1 MTPPTHAMPVR
12 RRSTL
17 PLQMLAGLL
26 LGLLVGLEWPSLGA
40 KLQPIGTAF
49 IQAIQMI
56 VIPLI
61 FSAVT
66 LGVCRMG
73 ENARQLG
80 RVAVV
85 AFVWFYVATLFAVL
99 VALGLN
105 GIFHP
110 GVGAN
115 LAATGKVPANLMLS
129 VDWTKYLLDLI
140 PTNIVAAMA
149 AQRVLPTL
157 VFAVLFG
164 LGLSRIGATARP
176 VIMLFEAV
184 MATMFRVTGWIVA
197 TAPLAIFAIMAWLFA
212 TQGLA
217 TIAALARLI
226 GLMYL
231 GLIIMVLCFW
241 VVLLLLRENPLAI
254 TRRVMEPVLLAFT
267 TRSSEVTL
275 PVHMETLERMGVPN
289 KVVAIVLPLGY
300 SFNLD
305 GSTLYIALAVTFL
318 AEAYHLQLTWSAELT
333 IIVTAM
339 IASKGIANVPS
350 GGLVAL
356 ATVLTA
362 VGLPVEAIAVIA
374 GVDAFM
380 DMGRTAVNVFGNT
393 VAVKLVQK
401 LGGSGLVESDLP
413 EPVVA
418 SQILKKAAKADGG
431 VLLKQDAGGGQASW
445 HS

>member
-1 MTPPTHAMPVR
+1 MPTDTRGVTPTPVGAP
-12 RRSTL
+12 RRSRLSL
-17 PLQMLAGLL
+17 PLQMLAGLV
-26 LGLLVGLEWPSLGA
+26 LGLVVGLAWPRLGRS
-40 KLQPIGTAF
+40 LQPIGTAF

-66 LGVCRMG
+66 LGVYRMG
-73 ENARQLG
+73 QNARQLG
-80 RVAVV
+80 RVAIV

-105 GIFHP
+105 GLFHP
-110 GVGAN
+110 GAGAN
-115 LAATGKVPANLMLS
+115 LVPTGSVPANLAVS

-164 LGLSRIGATARP
+164 LGLARIGEVAARP
-176 VIMLFEAV
+176 IVALLEAV
-184 MATMFRVTGWIVA
+184 MATMFRVTGWIIA
-197 TAPLAIFAIMAWLFA
+197 LSPLAIFAIMAWLFA

-217 TIAALARLI
+217 TVAALGRLI

-231 GLIIMVLCFW
+231 GLLVMVLMCW
-241 VVLLLLRENPLAI
+241 VVLALLGENPFGI
-254 TRRVMEPVLLAFT
+254 TRRVLEPVLLAVT

-275 PVHMETLERMGVPN
+275 PVHIETLEQMGVPN
-289 KVVAIVLPLGY
+289 RVVALVLPLGY

-305 GSTLYIALAVTFL
+305 GSTLYVTLAVTFL
-318 AEAYHLQLTWSAELT
+318 AEAYHVELTWAAELT
-333 IIVTAM
+333 ILVTAM

-362 VGLPVEAIAVIA
+362 IGLPVDAIAIIA

-393 VAVKLVQK
+393 VAVKLVQR
-401 LGGSGLVESDLP
+401 LGGFEVAPDGL
-413 EPVVA
+413 
-418 SQILKKAAKADGG
+418 AAEA
-431 VLLKQDAGGGQASW
+431 A
-445 HS
+445 

>member
-1 MTPPTHAMPVR
+1 VIPPKHATPVR

-17 PLQMLAGLL
+17 PLQMLLGLL
-26 LGLLVGLEWPSLGA
+26 LGLLVGLEWPSLGTT
-40 KLQPIGTAF
+40 LQPIGTAF

-110 GVGAN
+110 GAGAN

-129 VDWTKYLLDLI
+129 VDWTKYMLDLI

-164 LGLSRIGATARP
+164 LGLARIGEATARP
-176 VIMLFEAV
+176 VIMLLEAV
-184 MATMFRVTGWIVA
+184 MATMFRVTGWIIAV
-197 TAPLAIFAIMAWLFA
+197 APLAIFAIMAWLFA

-217 TIAALARLI
+217 TIAALAKLI
-226 GLMYL
+226 GLMYV
-231 GLIIMVLCFW
+231 GLIVMVLCFW

-254 TRRVMEPVLLAFT
+254 TRAVMEPVILAFT

-289 KVVAIVLPLGY
+289 KVVAVVLPLGY

-362 VGLPVEAIAVIA
+362 IGLPVEAIAVIA

-401 LGGSGLVESDLP
+401 LGGSGLTESDLAEP
-413 EPVVA
+413 EVA
-418 SQILKKAAKADGG
+418 AARTA
-431 VLLKQDAGGGQASW
+431 
-445 HS
+445 

>member
-1 MTPPTHAMPVR
+1 MSHAMNKSPAHR
-12 RRSTL
+12 HSTL
-17 PLQMLAGLL
+17 PLQMLVGLV
-26 LGLLVGLEWPSLGA
+26 LGLIVGIEWPSVG
-40 KLQPIGTAF
+40 KGLQPIGLAF

-61 FSAVT
+61 FSAVA
-66 LGVCRMG
+66 LGVYRMG

-105 GIFHP
+105 GLLHP
-110 GVGAN
+110 GSGAN
-115 LAATGKVPANLMLS
+115 LVPTGTVSPSLALS

-157 VFAVLFG
+157 VFAILFG
-164 LGLSRIGATARP
+164 LGLARIGEAIARP
-176 VIMLFEAV
+176 AVMLMEAV
-184 MATMFRVTGWIVA
+184 LAAMFRVTGWIIVLS
-197 TAPLAIFAIMAWLFA
+197 PLAVFAIMAWLFA
-212 TQGLA
+212 TQGTA
-217 TIAALARLI
+217 AITALAWLI
-226 GLMYL
+226 GSMYL
-231 GLIIMVLCFW
+231 GLLLMVLCFW
-241 VVLLLLRENPLAI
+241 VVLALLRENPLAI
-254 TRRVMEPVLLAFT
+254 TRNVLEPVLLGFT

-275 PVHMETLERMGVPN
+275 PVHIETLERMGIPN
-289 KVVAIVLPLGY
+289 KVVSLVLPLGY

-305 GSTLYIALAVTFL
+305 GSTLYVTLAVTFL
-318 AEAYHLQLTWSAELT
+318 AEAYHVQLTWASELT
-333 IIVTAM
+333 ILVTAM

-362 VGLPVEAIAVIA
+362 IGLPVEAIAIIA

-393 VAVKLVQK
+393 IAVKLVQK
-401 LGGSGLVESDLP
+401 LGGLELADSDLP
-413 EPVVA
+413 VEVA
-418 SQILKKAAKADGG
+418 SARVG
-431 VLLKQDAGGGQASW
+431 
-445 HS
+445 

>member
-1 MTPPTHAMPVR
+1 MVAMQSSGESVR

-17 PLQMLAGLL
+17 PLQMLAGLV
-26 LGLLVGLEWPSLGA
+26 LGLILGLTWPSIG
-40 KLQPIGTAF
+40 KTLQPIGTAF

-66 LGVCRMG
+66 LGVYRMG
-73 ENARQLG
+73 ANARQLG
-80 RVAVV
+80 RVAIV
-85 AFVWFYVATLFAVL
+85 AFVWFYIATLFAVL

-105 GIFHP
+105 GLFHP

-115 LAATGKVPANLMLS
+115 LVPTGNVPANLALS

-140 PTNIVAAMA
+140 PTNVIAAMA

-157 VFAVLFG
+157 VFAILFG
-164 LGLSRIGATARP
+164 LGLARIGASNARP
-176 VIMLFEAV
+176 VVALLEAV
-184 MATMFRVTGWIVA
+184 LGTMFRITGWIIA
-197 TAPLAIFAIMAWLFA
+197 LAPVAIFAIMSWLIA
-212 TQGLA
+212 TQGVA

-226 GLMYL
+226 GLMYV
-231 GLIIMVLCFW
+231 GLLIMVLCFW
-241 VVLLLLRENPLAI
+241 VVLALLRENPFAI
-254 TRRVMEPVLLAFT
+254 TRVVMEPLLLAFT

-289 KVVAIVLPLGY
+289 RVVALVLPLGY

-318 AEAYHLQLTWSAELT
+318 AEAYHVDLTWSAELT
-333 IIVTAM
+333 ILVTAL

-356 ATVLTA
+356 ATVVTA
-362 VGLPVEAIAVIA
+362 IGLPVESIAIIA

-401 LGGSGLVESDLP
+401 LGGGGLTEDDWA
-413 EPVVA
+413 EDT
-418 SQILKKAAKADGG
+418 AAG
-431 VLLKQDAGGGQASW
+431 
-445 HS
+445 

>member
-1 MTPPTHAMPVR
+1 MKLHASGDQMR

-17 PLQMLAGLL
+17 PLQMLAGLV
-26 LGLLVGLEWPSLGA
+26 LGLVVGLTWPSIG
-40 KLQPIGTAF
+40 KTLQPIGTAF

-66 LGVCRMG
+66 LGVYRMG
-73 ENARQLG
+73 ENTRQLG
-80 RVAVV
+80 RVAIV
-85 AFVWFYVATLFAVL
+85 AFAWFYIATLFAVL

-105 GIFHP
+105 GLFHP

-115 LAATGKVPANLMLS
+115 LVPTGNVPTNLALS

-164 LGLSRIGATARP
+164 LGLARIGAATARP
-176 VIMLFEAV
+176 VVTLLEAV
-184 MATMFRVTGWIVA
+184 MATMFRITGWIIGL
-197 TAPLAIFAIMAWLFA
+197 APVAIFAIMAWLIA

-231 GLIIMVLCFW
+231 GLLIMVLCCW
-241 VVLLLLRENPLAI
+241 LVLALLRENPFAI
-254 TRRVMEPVLLAFT
+254 TRHVMEPVLLAFT

-275 PVHMETLERMGVPN
+275 PVHMATLERMGVPS
-289 KVVAIVLPLGY
+289 KVVSLVLPLGY

-318 AEAYHLQLTWSAELT
+318 AEAYHIELTWSAELT
-333 IIVTAM
+333 ILATAL

-356 ATVLTA
+356 ATVVTA
-362 VGLPVEAIAVIA
+362 IGLPVEAIAIIA

-401 LGGSGLVESDLP
+401 LGGRAMTESNWP
-413 EPVVA
+413 EGVAAAPVT
-418 SQILKKAAKADGG
+418 
-431 VLLKQDAGGGQASW
+431 
-445 HS
+445 

>member
-1 MTPPTHAMPVR
+1 MALPSAGTPVR
-12 RRSTL
+12 RRSSL
-17 PLQMLAGLL
+17 PLQMLIGLL
-26 LGLLVGLEWPSLGA
+26 LGLLVGLEWPGLGRT
-40 KLQPIGTAF
+40 LQPIGTAF

-73 ENARQLG
+73 ENTRQLG

-105 GIFHP
+105 GLFHP

-115 LAATGKVPANLMLS
+115 LVPTGKIPANLALS

-140 PTNIVAAMA
+140 PNNVIAAMA

-157 VFAVLFG
+157 VFAILFG
-164 LGLSRIGATARP
+164 LGLARIGEATARP
-176 VIMLFEAV
+176 VIMLLEAV
-184 MATMFRVTGWIVA
+184 MATMFRVTSWIIA
-197 TAPLAIFAIMAWLFA
+197 LAPFAVFAIMAWLFA
-212 TQGLA
+212 TQGIG

-226 GLMYL
+226 GLMYV
-231 GLIIMVLCFW
+231 GLIAMVLCFW
-241 VVLLLLRENPLAI
+241 VILALLGVNPLVV
-254 TRRVMEPVLLAFT
+254 TRQVLEPVLLGFT

-275 PVHMETLERMGVPN
+275 PVHIEALERMGVPN
-289 KVVAIVLPLGY
+289 KVVSLVLPLGY

-305 GSTLYIALAVTFL
+305 GSTLYVTLAVTFL
-318 AEAYHLQLTWSAELT
+318 AEAYHLELTWASELT
-333 IIVTAM
+333 ILVTAM

-350 GGLVAL
+350 GGLIAL

-362 VGLPVEAIAVIA
+362 IGLPVEAIAIIA

-393 VAVKLVQK
+393 VAVKLVQRF
-401 LGGSGLVESDLP
+401 GGQGLTESDLP
-413 EPVVA
+413 SPVV
-418 SQILKKAAKADGG
+418 GG
-431 VLLKQDAGGGQASW
+431 
-445 HS
+445 

>member
-1 MTPPTHAMPVR
+1 MNQNGDWMPSR
-12 RRSTL
+12 RRSAL
-17 PLQMLAGLL
+17 PLQMLAGML
-26 LGLLVGLEWPSLGA
+26 LGLIVGLMWPSIG
-40 KLQPIGTAF
+40 KTLQPIGTAF

-66 LGVCRMG
+66 LGVYRMG
-73 ENARQLG
+73 ENTRLLG
-80 RVAVV
+80 RVAII

-105 GIFHP
+105 GLFHP
-110 GVGAN
+110 GAGAN
-115 LAATGKVPANLMLS
+115 LVPTGNVPANVALS

-164 LGLSRIGATARP
+164 LGLARIGNAMARP
-176 VIMLFEAV
+176 VVMLLEAV
-184 MATMFRVTGWIVA
+184 LATMFRITGWIIGL
-197 TAPLAIFAIMAWLFA
+197 APVAIFAIMAWLIA
-212 TQGLA
+212 TQGLS
-217 TIAALARLI
+217 TIVALARLI

-231 GLIIMVLCFW
+231 GLLIMVMCFW
-241 VVLLLLRENPLAI
+241 VVLALLREQPFAI

-275 PVHMETLERMGVPN
+275 PVHMEALERMGVPN
-289 KVVAIVLPLGY
+289 KVVALVLPLGY

-318 AEAYHLQLTWSAELT
+318 AEAYHIELTWSAELT
-333 IIVTAM
+333 ILVTAL

-356 ATVLTA
+356 ATVVTA
-362 VGLPVEAIAVIA
+362 IGLPVEAIAIIA

-401 LGGSGLVESDLP
+401 LGGSALAEIDLP
-413 EPVVA
+413 AEVAAEPV
-418 SQILKKAAKADGG
+418 I
-431 VLLKQDAGGGQASW
+431 
-445 HS
+445 

>member
-1 MTPPTHAMPVR
+1 MIAPAYAMPAR

-26 LGLLVGLEWPSLGA
+26 LGLLVGVAWPSLGS
-40 KLQPIGTAF
+40 KLQPLGTAF

-105 GIFHP
+105 GLFHP
-110 GVGAN
+110 GAGAN
-115 LAATGKVPANLMLS
+115 LAATGKLPANLMLS

-164 LGLSRIGATARP
+164 LGLSRIGAIARP
-176 VIMLFEAV
+176 VIMLLEAV

-197 TAPLAIFAIMAWLFA
+197 LAPLAIFAIMAWLFA

-217 TIAALARLI
+217 TIVALARLI

-231 GLIIMVLCFW
+231 GLIVMVLCFW
-241 VVLLLLRENPLAI
+241 VILLALRENPIAI
-254 TRRVMEPVLLAFT
+254 TRAVMEPVLLAFT

-362 VGLPVEAIAVIA
+362 VGLPVEAIAIIA

-401 LGGSGLVESDLP
+401 LGGSGLTESDLP
-413 EPVVA
+413 EPLVA
-418 SQILKKAAKADGG
+418 AAS
-431 VLLKQDAGGGQASW
+431 V
-445 HS
+445 

>member
-1 MTPPTHAMPVR
+1 MRRAIVNHDTNATPAR

-17 PLQMLAGLL
+17 PIQMLAGLA
-26 LGLLVGLEWPSLGA
+26 LGLVVGIEWPSVG
-40 KLQPIGTAF
+40 KSLQPIGTAF

-61 FSAVT
+61 FAAVT
-66 LGVCRMG
+66 LGVYRMG

-105 GIFHP
+105 GLFHP
-110 GVGAN
+110 GAGAN
-115 LAATGKVPANLMLS
+115 LVATGNVPPNLALS

-164 LGLSRIGATARP
+164 LGLARIGQATARP
-176 VIMLFEAV
+176 VVMLLEAV
-184 MATMFRVTGWIVA
+184 LATMFRVTGWIIA
-197 TAPLAIFAIMAWLFA
+197 LSPLAIFAIMAWLFA

-231 GLIIMVLCFW
+231 GLLLMVLACW
-241 VVLLLLRENPLAI
+241 LVLALLRENPFVI
-254 TRRVMEPVLLAFT
+254 TRRVLEPVLLAFT

-289 KVVAIVLPLGY
+289 KVVALVLPLGY

-305 GSTLYIALAVTFL
+305 GSTLYVTLAVTFL
-318 AEAYHLQLTWSAELT
+318 AEAYHVELTWAAELT
-333 IIVTAM
+333 ILVTAM

-362 VGLPVEAIAVIA
+362 IGLPVEAIAIIA

-393 VAVKLVQK
+393 VAVKLVQR
-401 LGGSGLVESDLP
+401 LGGLGAAASDLSVEEAP
-413 EPVVA
+413 TVIVPA
-418 SQILKKAAKADGG
+418 
-431 VLLKQDAGGGQASW
+431 
-445 HS
+445 H

>member
-1 MTPPTHAMPVR
+1 V
-12 RRSTL
+12 
-17 PLQMLAGLL
+17 
-26 LGLLVGLEWPSLGA
+26 EWPALGS

-80 RVAVV
+80 RVAVIS
-85 AFVWFYVATLFAVL
+85 FVWFYVATLFAVL

-105 GIFHP
+105 GLFHP
-110 GVGAN
+110 GAGAN
-115 LAATGKVPANLMLS
+115 LVATGKVPANLMLS

-184 MATMFRVTGWIVA
+184 MATMFRVTSWIVSL
-197 TAPLAIFAIMAWLFA
+197 APLAIFAIMAWLFA

-217 TIAALARLI
+217 TIAALAKLI

-231 GLIIMVLCFW
+231 GLVVMVLCFW
-241 VVLLLLRENPLAI
+241 VVLLLLRENPIAI
-254 TRRVMEPVLLAFT
+254 TRAVMEPVLLAFT

-275 PVHMETLERMGVPN
+275 PIHMETLERMGVPN

-362 VGLPVEAIAVIA
+362 IGLPVEAIAVIA

-401 LGGSGLVESDLP
+401 LGGSGLTDSDLP
-413 EPVVA
+413 EEVA
-418 SQILKKAAKADGG
+418 GARVG
-431 VLLKQDAGGGQASW
+431 
-445 HS
+445 